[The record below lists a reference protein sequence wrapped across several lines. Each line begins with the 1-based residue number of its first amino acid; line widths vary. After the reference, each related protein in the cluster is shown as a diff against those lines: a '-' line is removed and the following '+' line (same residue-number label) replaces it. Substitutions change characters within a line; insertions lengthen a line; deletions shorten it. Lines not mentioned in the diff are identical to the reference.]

1 MPQLN
6 GDAALAPASPQRS
19 ALAAIV
25 SVLRRPLWFLFA
37 LSLLAHAYAWFW
49 PDDLGDR
56 KGFAL
61 TLAYARFMLRTF
73 WAHAGLAWLA
83 LANLTALLSLIH
95 HRASFRRLALA
106 SLAIATIALG
116 PTALRFTRPS
126 PPSPEALQTNRT
138 DDLRVLTANLL
149 LWNRLPLLVK
159 AQIDRFQPDVILFQE
174 YTFGMAE
181 LLRPLLAAEYPYI
194 EESPQ
199 RDSFGQAVYSK
210 LPFVTPPEIYPQI
223 EFLTS
228 LGLEPRTTGLIGSG
242 DPQIRIV
249 VKPAADAPEVVI
261 QNVHLSTPY
270 RMDTYNE
277 QRSMARWL
285 ADWVSK
291 ERRPLIIAGDFNNT
305 PHSAEAG
312 LLRDAG
318 LIETH
323 EAVGRGTG
331 HTWNKSNYWRH
342 LPAIRLDQIW
352 TRGLQPAWSGTG
364 TSMCSDHHA
373 SAAGFKWQMPPAR

>member
-1 MPQLN
+1 MPQP
-6 GDAALAPASPQRS
+6 DTAADPAPSTPKSNPLATLVAGF
-19 ALAAIV
+19 
-25 SVLRRPLWFLFA
+25 RRPLWFFFL

-49 PDDLGDR
+49 PDDLTPRQGL
-56 KGFAL
+56 AL

-73 WAHAGLAWLA
+73 WMHAGLAWLA
-83 LANLTALLSLIH
+83 LAILAALLSLVT
-95 HRASFRRLALA
+95 HRASFRRLTLA
-106 SLAIATIALG
+106 SLAIATVALG
-116 PTALRFTRPS
+116 PTALRFTRP
-126 PPSPEALQTNRT
+126 PPPTPESLQTNRT

-174 YTFGMAE
+174 YTPGMAE

-223 EFLTS
+223 DYLIS
-228 LGLEPRTTGLIGSG
+228 QGLEPRAAGLIGSG

-249 VKPAADAPEVVI
+249 IKPAPNAPEVVI

-285 ADWVSK
+285 ADWVST

-318 LIETH
+318 LVETH
-323 EAVGRGTG
+323 ESVGRGPGT
-331 HTWNKSNYWRH
+331 TWPKPNYWRH
-342 LPAIRLDQIW
+342 APGIRLDQIW
-352 TRGLQPAWSGTG
+352 TRGLEPTWSGTG

-373 SAAGFKWQMPPAR
+373 SEAGLTIPASR